1 MEIFQMRSFFALS
14 ASIVSLSL
22 SSMAVAQSRNAPR
35 SGPSTT
41 PAFWV
46 HDDGRVEVNNA
57 DGRTMFRNINAYLES
72 ELFEMAGG
80 RCGLPPEDERI
91 SGPIDDL
98 GGVAGGGSSSDCSC
112 NQTNPSAI
120 YDAQGDI
127 TYQIPVVFH
136 VIRNSAGTQGNISE
150 ACIQNQVLTLN
161 EDFNAISGSPGAPG
175 TNCQIEFVL
184 ASVDPS
190 GNATNGITYSDNST
204 WFNDGGGY
212 YNSLA
217 WDTSRYMNVYTNTA
231 SGALGYVPA
240 LGCANIDGQAQDRI
254 VILYTAIGNC
264 ATASPYNLGR
274 TLTHEVGHYF
284 GLEHTFAGGCSSTS
298 NCNNNGDLIC
308 DTLPQQSP
316 TSSCSSSS
324 SCGQSHNNQRNYM
337 DYSIDSCMNQF
348 TYEQHLR
355 MRCNLEHYRVQL
367 PCTDCTGG
375 GIPENDECSGA
386 IALVDGPNE
395 GTTFQATYSGV
406 TSEVS
411 CSSSSGIA
419 VRNDVWYTYTVP
431 NNGIVTLSTCGASFN
446 SRLNLWDGGS
456 CPSSGG
462 PLLAC
467 SDDDCGDDA
476 IASAFVFAGQEL
488 VVQIGSPGN
497 ESGNFILEVLF
508 EEITDP
514 PINDDCANAT
524 AITGPVTEFTNVDAS
539 GSSFGFPLSCSDANG
554 PEVFSDVWFSW
565 TAPCTGFATIATCN
579 SGFDSRLGVYSADSG
594 CPGSGSTPV
603 SCGDDVCGDDASVV
617 FLVLEGQ
624 SFLVRVGSPNENDE
638 GQGVLFVDC
647 DPIGGNPCPEDLN
660 DDGVVTGAD
669 LGLLLAAWGTDGADI
684 NGDGSTNGADLG
696 LLLSAWGQD
705 C

>member
-1 MEIFQMRSFFALS
+1 MRSFLALS
-14 ASIVSLSL
+14 ASIVSLSI
-22 SSMAVAQSRNAPR
+22 SAMATAQSRNSPR
-35 SGPSTT
+35 SGPSSP

-46 HDDGRVEVNNA
+46 HDDGTVEVNNT
-57 DGRTMFRNINAYLES
+57 DGQTKFQNIEAYLES
-72 ELFEMAGG
+72 ELFEVVGG

-91 SGPIDDL
+91 SGPPLDDEP

-190 GNATNGITYSDNST
+190 GSATNGITYSDNST

-240 LGCANIDGQAQDRI
+240 LGCSNIDGQAQDRI
-254 VILYTAIGNC
+254 VILYSAIGNC
-264 ATASPYNLGR
+264 ATSSPYNLGR

-284 GLEHTFAGGCSSTS
+284 GLEHTFAGGCSSSS

-367 PCTDCTGG
+367 PCTDCTGS

-406 TSEVS
+406 TSEPS
-411 CSSSSGIA
+411 CSTSSGIA
-419 VRNDVWYTYTVP
+419 VRNDVWYSYTVP
-431 NNGIVTLSTCGASFN
+431 SNGLLTLSTCGASFN
-446 SRLNLWDGGS
+446 SRLNIWDGGS

-467 SDDDCGDDA
+467 SDNDCGDDA
-476 IASAFVFAGQEL
+476 ITSVFVFSGQEII
-488 VVQIGSPGN
+488 VQVGSPAN
-497 ESGNFILEVLF
+497 ESGNFVLELALD
-508 EEITDP
+508 EIIDP
-514 PINDDCANAT
+514 PVNDDCSDAT
-524 AITGPVTEFTNVDAS
+524 AITGAVTEFTTIDAS
-539 GSSFGFPLSCSDANG
+539 GSGFGLPLSCSTSSG

-565 TAPCTGFATIATCN
+565 TAPCTGFATIASCG
-579 SGFDSRLGVYSADSG
+579 SEFDSRLAVYA
-594 CPGSGSTPV
+594 GSTCPSSNIAPV
-603 SCGDDVCGDDASVV
+603 SCADNICGDDASVT
-617 FLVLEGQ
+617 FLALEGQ
-624 SFLVRVGSPNENDE
+624 AFLIRVGSPVDGDE
-638 GQGVLFVDC
+638 GQGSLFVDC
-647 DPIGGNPCPEDLN
+647 EPIGGNPCPEDLN
-660 DDGVVTGAD
+660 DDGTINGAD

-684 NGDGSTNGADLG
+684 NDDGNTNGADLG